1 MSNPYE
7 YKPLGN
13 AITNDEPDTKV
24 PASRREQL
32 QTLLQSI
39 LGSSNVYFQP
49 PSNVS
54 MQYPAI
60 VYSLSS
66 IQCTAANNIRYQIC
80 KAYSITIVSKDPD
93 NSYIDK
99 ILELPNSRFDRRYVA
114 DNLYHDVITL
124 YF

>member
-60 VYSLSS
+60 VYSLSNV
-66 IQCTAANNIRYQIC
+66 QCTAANNIRYQIY

-93 NSYIDK
+93 NTYIDK